1 MRSSPGA
8 GHVCISLKV
17 DLCSHNVTWFVV
29 MWSLMKSSVLVCDH
43 HYIFHVCEWER
54 ACNFFPVCFSQ
65 RHGWPFCLQTPVFT
79 CFQSQPTS
87 KFSVDLIPLLS
98 DTHHLCHLTP
108 SRLHLI
114 MQACI
119 FPLIYCA
126 CNRKYGQMPLLR
138 LFFFNC
144 CVPVG
149 KVFKLYMQ
157 KIHLANV
164 IIFDLFILC
173 MHACATNWV
182 VRVGSV
188 TWYISRGWIWV
199 GVHRVYES

>member
-1 MRSSPGA
+1 MVDLFFLVCCDGFHSLRRRFMRSSPGA

-54 ACNFFPVCFSQ
+54 AFNFFPVCFSQ

-87 KFSVDLIPLLS
+87 KFSVYLIPLLS

-126 CNRKYGQMPLLR
+126 CNRKYGEMPLLR
-138 LFFFNC
+138 LFFFFLIAAYLLERYSSC
-144 CVPVG
+144 TCR
-149 KVFKLYMQ
+149 KF
-157 KIHLANV
+157 
-164 IIFDLFILC
+164 
-173 MHACATNWV
+173 
-182 VRVGSV
+182 
-188 TWYISRGWIWV
+188 TWRML
-199 GVHRVYES
+199 